1 MLIKRIFYQE
11 LVSNAI
17 KILTVLVFILPIT
30 ELFKLLENTGSGG
43 LPTNTLIALVLYGT
57 IASFPMILT
66 ISCFLTVVI
75 TINRY
80 CKDHEF
86 AVWLS
91 SGVSPFFWLKLVS
104 KFALPLSVLC
114 AVSTMYIT
122 PWATGKK
129 NEYTEFLSRQKTNI
143 MITPGIF
150 RENGNGRDVFY
161 LDHYSLLTGY
171 ARDIFVQYTEDNGT
185 IYNITAYEGK
195 LSSGGSGVSSLTLKN
210 ARRYQLS
217 ANNNEAYSKIDLF
230 FTELRA
236 SIKDDYQQSSARIKS
251 IDSSSIA
258 KLLETINSNNDT
270 HAKAELSWR
279 ISIAVMFFV
288 MNFLAVPISIQ
299 TGRVQGSMVFIVPP
313 IIYAVYNNLVLT
325 LNGYVN
331 QGVFSSMII
340 VQLLHLLLI
349 GCGVLLTYY
358 KCYPKGYWFIKRK
371 LGK

>member
-1 MLIKRIFYQE
+1 MLIKKIFYQE

-30 ELFKLLENTGSGG
+30 ELFKLLEGTGGSGG
-43 LPTNTLIALVLYGT
+43 LPTNTLIAFVLYGT

-86 AVWLS
+86 AVWLA

-104 KFALPLSVLC
+104 KFAIPLALLC
-114 AVSTMYIT
+114 AISTMYVT

-129 NEYTEFLSRQKTNI
+129 NQYTEFLSRQKTNV
-143 MITPGIF
+143 MITPGVF
-150 RENGNGRDVFY
+150 RENGNGRDIFY

-171 ARDIFVQYTEDNGT
+171 ARDIFVQYTEQTGIT
-185 IYNITAYEGK
+185 YNITAYEGK
-195 LSSGGSGVSSLTLKN
+195 LTNDSGVSSLTLKN
-210 ARRYQLS
+210 ARRYQLVPE
-217 ANNNEAYSKIDLF
+217 ANAAYSKIDLSF
-230 FTELRA
+230 AELRA
-236 SIKDDYQQSSARIKS
+236 SIRQDMHPAALNNQS
-251 IDSSSIA
+251 IDSSSLK
-258 KLLETINSNNDT
+258 KLLDSVNSKNDN

-279 ISIAVMFFV
+279 ISIAVMLFV

-299 TGRVQGSMVFIVPP
+299 TGRVQGSIVFVLPP

-325 LNGYVN
+325 LNGYIN
-331 QGVFSSMII
+331 QGVLSSMIF

-349 GCGVLLTYY
+349 IIGILLTYY
-358 KCYPKGYWFIKRK
+358 KCYPKGYWSVKRK
-371 LGK
+371 FKQ